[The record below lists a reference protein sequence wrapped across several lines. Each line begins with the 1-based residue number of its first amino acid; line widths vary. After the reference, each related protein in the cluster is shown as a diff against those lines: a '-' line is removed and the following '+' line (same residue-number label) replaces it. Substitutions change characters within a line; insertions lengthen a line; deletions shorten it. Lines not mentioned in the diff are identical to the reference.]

1 MENLII
7 VLAVFL
13 KEKFLFANWSLV
25 KLFSSIM
32 ISVATV
38 FFLWK
43 VLFDENANLVK
54 LYISSII
61 LGIVC
66 AFFVV
71 AIALY
76 ERKRNGKK

>member
-1 MENLII
+1 
-7 VLAVFL
+7 
-13 KEKFLFANWSLV
+13 
-25 KLFSSIM
+25 M

-43 VLFDENANLVK
+43 VLFDENTNLVK
-54 LYISSII
+54 LSISSIV

-66 AFFVV
+66 ACFVA

>member
-1 MENLII
+1 
-7 VLAVFL
+7 
-13 KEKFLFANWSLV
+13 
-25 KLFSSIM
+25 M

>member
-1 MENLII
+1 M
-7 VLAVFL
+7 FL
-13 KEKFLFANWSLV
+13 KYKFLSASWILV

-43 VLFDENANLVK
+43 VLFDENTNLVK
-54 LYISSII
+54 LSISSII

-66 AFFVV
+66 ACFVA

>member
-1 MENLII
+1 M
-7 VLAVFL
+7 V
-13 KEKFLFANWSLV
+13 
-25 KLFSSIM
+25 
-32 ISVATV
+32 SVVTV

-43 VLFDENANLVK
+43 VLFDENTNLVK
-54 LYISSII
+54 LSISSII

-66 AFFVV
+66 ACFVT